1 MATGKSGSFEIAG
14 TKSVTAK
21 ILWSETYDV
30 ISNTSVVT
38 ITDVQVKNSSWYG
51 YTYYLSGT
59 LEINGETVVTFNSG
73 LGSHSVRPGS
83 LNTYTSINAN
93 GDYDPAPWGGIS
105 VTHNDDGTGTCPITV
120 YFRGWQ
126 LDEKASN
133 GFTIDGSSNVSL
145 TAIDRAAPTVSCSIS
160 NITANS
166 FKITAT
172 SSAASDQWSY
182 SLDDGITGVE
192 FTPTTSTSGSATVT
206 GLSPNTTYYVRVAV
220 RKISNHV
227 YGESSSIAVKTL
239 GGSTVNSVSTVTAD
253 NATVTITLNAT
264 VYEAAYTHT
273 LSLIYGGTTH
283 LTISGITGWAKGTAN
298 RTITLTAA
306 QRSTLLSTMAS
317 VKSFTMSFALKTY
330 SGTTQIGN
338 TSTANGTVQTTAA
351 NSSPTMG
358 AFSYADSRSAT
369 VAITGNNQY
378 FIQNHSYLQVT
389 PAQATAVNSASIVKY
404 AATCNG
410 VTVSN
415 TTGAAINLGAVTKSG
430 SLSVVVTAT
439 DSRGYTVSNTQT
451 ITVLAYKS
459 PVVSEISLRRTND
472 IEEEMQLIFKGS
484 ISSIKPSTTE
494 QNSLLNIQY
503 RYKLTSADT
512 YGSYTSILAATTVS
526 GTSFNFSD
534 LELCA
539 LDANSSYDFHLRIT
553 DQLDSLS
560 ALDLYYIIPQG
571 TPLVALRKKMV
582 GINTP
587 NPDAALHVVGDGH
600 IVGDVRIEG
609 TLTPDS
615 IDYDFGN
622 PPFYYGTCATAAAT
636 VAKVV
641 TCSGFVL
648 ETGATVAVKFTY
660 TNTGTSPT
668 LNVNGTGAK
677 AIKQYGS
684 TAANAYHWRA
694 GEVVLFVYN
703 GSYWEL
709 ISKSTATTSYYGL
722 TKLSSSTSS
731 TSTVLAATASAVKA
745 AYDRNSWDSISL
757 TNALAVAYGGTGAT
771 TAAAAR
777 TNLGVAVTSLYSG
790 SLTSGS
796 TTFNYGSY
804 NFYVIIAKPKSTA
817 GLISLTL
824 PKAAIT
830 TTATKYQVADE
841 TNYLTFNISYSGST
855 VTLAYG
861 GSSYAGSVV
870 AVYGIN

>member
-93 GDYDPAPWGGIS
+93 GDYDPAPWGG
-105 VTHNDDGTGTCPITV
+105 VTVAHNDDGTGTCPITV

-273 LSLIYGGTTH
+273 LSLIYGDTTH
-283 LTISGITGWAKGTAN
+283 LTISGITGWAKGTAD

-459 PVVSEISLRRTND
+459 PAVSEISLRRTND

-484 ISSIKPSTTE
+484 VSSIKPSTTE

-526 GTSFNFSD
+526 GTSFSFSD

-587 NPDAALHVVGDGH
+587 NPEAALHVVGDA
-600 IVGDVRIEG
+600 IVSGSMSAGSVNATTVTATNLSG
-609 TLTPDS
+609 TLPVANIS
-615 IDYDFGN
+615 
-622 PPFYYGTCATAAAT
+622 GTLPISKGGTGQTTAA
-636 VAKVV
+636 K
-641 TCSGFVL
+641 
-648 ETGATVAVKFTY
+648 
-660 TNTGTSPT
+660 
-668 LNVNGTGAK
+668 
-677 AIKQYGS
+677 
-684 TAANAYHWRA
+684 
-694 GEVVLFVYN
+694 
-703 GSYWEL
+703 
-709 ISKSTATTSYYGL
+709 
-722 TKLSSSTSS
+722 
-731 TSTVLAATASAVKA
+731 AATAIVGGQAITPKSVSVTGSQYWNDGAYGLHLNNSDIVGINGLWFPDAVDSAGEGINFYRSSTTWDRLY
-745 AYDRNSWDSISL
+745 AYGGVLYFAPNIATATHPGTRYTVYHSGGATIPLSK
-757 TNALAVAYGGTGAT
+757 GGTGAT

-777 TNLGVAVTSLYSG
+777 TNLGITATSLYSG
-790 SLTSGS
+790 TLSSGS

-804 NFYVIIAKPKSTA
+804 SFYVVIGRVTSSGSLLCSVIPK
-817 GLISLTL
+817 GM
-824 PKAAIT
+824 IT
-830 TTATKYQVADE
+830 TSDVTYQFADE
-841 TNYLTFNISYSGST
+841 SYYRAFKLKYSGTT
-855 VTLAYG
+855 VTLTIGGGYG
-861 GSSYAGSVV
+861 SITN
-870 AVYGIN
+870 VYGIN